1 MNLRNLRTFVAI
13 ADAGG
18 VHRAAARV
26 NLSQPAVSRQ
36 IRALE
41 IELGVPLFDR
51 IGRRVQLTSEGED
64 LLRRSRRLLSE
75 ADSLVERAGALR
87 KGETG
92 ILRIG
97 ATPQV
102 IENTLAP
109 FLGQYRRR
117 HPGIEVQLVEDGG
130 VRLPTRLANGDIQLG
145 LTVVIDER
153 FQQRPL
159 YPGYAVAVLSKKHRL
174 NRRRTIDVAELADEP
189 LLLLHRTFA
198 SREWLDTACSVAHI
212 RPRVYLESGA
222 PHTIIALAEVG
233 YGIAIIPSTA
243 AVPRGNIWAA
253 PLTQRGVPLGRWLTV
268 AWDAH
273 RFLAPYAEQF
283 VEEVLAYCERSHPGR
298 EFTRRMPLP
307 PRPGETTGQG
317 AAAARAGN
325 GPARRAARS

>member
-1 MNLRNLRTFVAI
+1 MNLRNLRSFVAI

-26 NLSQPAVSRQ
+26 NLSQPALSRQ

-41 IELGVPLFDR
+41 AELRVPLFDR
-51 IGRRVQLTSEGED
+51 IGRRVRLTSEGED

-75 ADSLVERAGALR
+75 ADSLVARADALR
-87 KGETG
+87 TGETG
-92 ILRIG
+92 ILRVG

-109 FLGQYRRR
+109 FLAHYRRR

-130 VRLPTRLANGDIQLG
+130 VRLAGRLADGDVQLV

-153 FQQRPL
+153 FRQRLL
-159 YPGYAVAVLSKKHRL
+159 YPGYGVAVLSKKHRL
-174 NRRRTIDVAELADEP
+174 SRRGTIDVEELAEEP

-198 SREWLDTACSVAHI
+198 SREWLDTACNVANI
-212 RPRVYLESGA
+212 RPRVLLESGA
-222 PHTIIALAEVG
+222 PHTIIALADAG
-233 YGIAIIPSTA
+233 YGIAIIPSTV

-253 PLTQRGVPLGRWLTV
+253 PLTQRRAPIGRWLTV

-283 VEEVLAYCERSHPGR
+283 VEEVVAYCERCYPGR
-298 EFTRRMPLP
+298 EFAKRAPLL
-307 PRPGETTGQG
+307 PRPRE
-317 AAAARAGN
+317 A
-325 GPARRAARS
+325 SK